1 MRFRSR
7 SRALLI
13 EARLGSEVSD
23 GTGAAGYMIWD
34 TSTEDERV
42 RTKGKN
48 KRHSIAR
55 LNMNS
60 DLEVHTMKDPG
71 ISVRVGPLPQTSIF
85 PRVWAEMG

>member
-34 TSTEDERV
+34 TSTEDE
-42 RTKGKN
+42 
-48 KRHSIAR
+48 
-55 LNMNS
+55 
-60 DLEVHTMKDPG
+60 
-71 ISVRVGPLPQTSIF
+71 
-85 PRVWAEMG
+85 